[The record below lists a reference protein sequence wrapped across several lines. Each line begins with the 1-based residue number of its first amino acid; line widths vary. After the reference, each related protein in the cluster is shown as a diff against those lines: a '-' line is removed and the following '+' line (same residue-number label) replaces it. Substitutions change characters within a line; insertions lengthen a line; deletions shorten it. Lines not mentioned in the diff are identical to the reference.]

1 MLTYL
6 VLGMTY
12 AFAAAV
18 QPGPLQAYTIS
29 QTLSH
34 GWRRALPAAF
44 SPLLSDGPI
53 IVLVLLVLS
62 RLPAWLIP
70 AVRCAGGVL
79 LLFLAF
85 LAARSWRG
93 FDAGR
98 TAPAT
103 AEPRSLMG
111 ATLVNLMSPGP
122 YLGWSLV
129 MGPLLL
135 KGWHEAPANGIA
147 LLAGFYGVM
156 VLGMAAIILIAGAAR
171 GLGPRVNRAMVGASA
186 LALAGLGIY
195 QLWSWAADALSR
207 SALM

>member
-29 QTLSH
+29 QTLLH
-34 GWRRALPAAF
+34 GWRRALPAAC

-70 AVRCAGGVL
+70 AVRLAGGVL
-79 LLFLAF
+79 LLFFAF
-85 LAARSWRG
+85 LAARGWRR
-93 FDAGR
+93 FDAARR
-98 TAPAT
+98 TPAT
-103 AEPRSLMG
+103 AEPRSLLG
-111 ATLVNLMSPGP
+111 AALVNLASPGP

-135 KGWHEAPANGIA
+135 KGWREAPANGVA

-156 VLGMAAIILIAGAAR
+156 VAAMVVIILLAGAAR
-171 GLGPRVNRAMVGASA
+171 GLGPRANRAMIGLSA
-186 LALAGLGIY
+186 LALAGLGVW
-195 QLWSWAADALSR
+195 QLWSWAAGMR
-207 SALM
+207 

>member
-6 VLGMTY
+6 VIGMTY

-53 IVLVLLVLS
+53 IVLVLLALS
-62 RLPAWLIP
+62 RLPGWLVP
-70 AVRCAGGVL
+70 AVRGAGGVL
-79 LLFLAF
+79 LLLLAF
-85 LAARSWRG
+85 LAARSWRDFG
-93 FDAGR
+93 A
-98 TAPAT
+98 APSTRA
-103 AEPRSLMG
+103 ASEPRSLLG
-111 ATLVNLMSPGP
+111 ATAVNLTSPGP
-122 YLGWSLV
+122 YLGWSLI

-135 KGWHEAPANGIA
+135 KGWHEDPACGIA

-156 VLGMAAIILIAGAAR
+156 VLSMAGIIVLFGAAR
-171 GLGPRVNRAMVGASA
+171 NLGPRVNRAMIGASA
-186 LALAGLGIY
+186 VALAGLGVY
-195 QLWSWAADALSR
+195 QLWSWATSLPPG
-207 SALM
+207 

>member
-18 QPGPLQAYTIS
+18 QPGPLQAYAIAL
-29 QTLSH
+29 TLRH

-62 RLPAWLIP
+62 RLPGWLIP
-70 AVRCAGGVL
+70 AVRLAGGVL
-79 LLFLAF
+79 LLFFAF
-85 LAARSWRG
+85 LAARSWRS
-93 FDAGR
+93 FDAAR
-98 TAPAT
+98 AAPAA
-103 AEPRSLMG
+103 AEPRSLVG
-111 ATLVNLMSPGP
+111 AALVNLASPGP

-135 KGWHEAPANGIA
+135 KGWREAPANGIA

-156 VLGMAAIILIAGAAR
+156 VVAMVVIILLAGAAR
-171 GLGPRVNRAMVGASA
+171 GLGPRANRAMLGLSA
-186 LALAGLGIY
+186 LALAGLGAW
-195 QLWSWAADALSR
+195 QLWSWATTSG
-207 SALM
+207 

>member
-6 VLGMTY
+6 VIGMTY
-12 AFAAAV
+12 AFAAAL

-62 RLPAWLIP
+62 HLPAWLIP

-79 LLFLAF
+79 LLLFAF
-85 LAARSWRG
+85 LAGRTWWRHDVSG
-93 FDAGR
+93 
-98 TAPAT
+98 TAPAAT
-103 AEPRSLMG
+103 RPQSLLG

-135 KGWHEAPANGIA
+135 KGWSEAPANGIA

-156 VLGMAAIILIAGAAR
+156 VLSMAAIIMLAGAAR
-171 GLGPRVNRAMVGASA
+171 GLGPRASRAMIGGSA
-186 LALAGLGIY
+186 LALAGLGVW
-195 QLWSWAADALSR
+195 QLWSWAVALR
-207 SALM
+207 GG

>member
-18 QPGPLQAYTIS
+18 QPGPLQAYAIA
-29 QTLSH
+29 QTLGH

-70 AVRCAGGVL
+70 AVRLAGGVL
-79 LLFLAF
+79 LLFFAF
-85 LAARSWRG
+85 LAARGWRR
-93 FDAGR
+93 FDASR
-98 TAPAT
+98 AEPAT
-103 AEPRSLMG
+103 TGPRSLLG
-111 ATLVNLMSPGP
+111 AALVNLASPGP

-135 KGWHEAPANGIA
+135 KGWREAPANGIA

-156 VLGMAAIILIAGAAR
+156 VTAMVVIILLAGAAR
-171 GLGPRVNRAMVGASA
+171 GLGPRANRAMLGLSA
-186 LALAGLGIY
+186 LALAGLGAW
-195 QLWSWAADALSR
+195 QLWSWATTR
-207 SALM
+207 G

>member
-6 VLGMTY
+6 AIGMTF

-18 QPGPLQAYTIS
+18 QPGPLQAYIIS
-29 QTLSH
+29 QTMTH

-79 LLFLAF
+79 LLLFAF
-85 LAARSWRG
+85 LAARTWWRYDVSG
-93 FDAGR
+93 
-98 TAPAT
+98 TAPAGT
-103 AEPRSLMG
+103 RPRSLLG
-111 ATLVNLMSPGP
+111 ATAVNLMSPGP

-135 KGWHEAPANGIA
+135 KGWREASANGIA

-156 VLGMAAIILIAGAAR
+156 VLSMAVIIMLAGAAR
-171 GLGPRVNRAMVGASA
+171 GLGPRANRAMIGCSA
-186 LALAGLGIY
+186 LALAGLGVW
-195 QLWSWAADALSR
+195 QLWS
-207 SALM
+207 

>member
-6 VLGMTY
+6 IIGMTY

-53 IVLVLLVLS
+53 IVFVLLVLS

-70 AVRCAGGVL
+70 AVRLAGGVL
-79 LLFLAF
+79 LLFFAF
-85 LAARSWRG
+85 LAARTWRS

-98 TAPAT
+98 AAPART
-103 AEPRSLMG
+103 EPRSLLG

-135 KGWHEAPANGIA
+135 KGWREAPAHGIA

-156 VLGMAAIILIAGAAR
+156 VLGMAAIIMLAGAAR
-171 GLGPRVNRAMVGASA
+171 GLGPRVSRAMIGASA
-186 LALAGLGIY
+186 LALAGLGVY
-195 QLWSWAADALSR
+195 QLWTWVEALTR
-207 SALM
+207 G

>member
-6 VLGMTY
+6 IIGMTY

-53 IVLVLLVLS
+53 IVLVLLILS

-79 LLFLAF
+79 LLFFAF
-85 LAARSWRG
+85 LAARSWRS

-98 TAPAT
+98 AASGR
-103 AEPRSLMG
+103 AEPRSLLG

-135 KGWHEAPANGIA
+135 KGWREAPVHGIA

-156 VLGMAAIILIAGAAR
+156 VLGMAAIIVLFGAAR
-171 GLGPRVNRAMVGASA
+171 GLGPRVNRAMLGLSA
-186 LALAGLGIY
+186 LALAGLGVY
-195 QLWSWAADALSR
+195 QLWSWAATFPPR
-207 SALM
+207 

>member
-1 MLTYL
+1 MFTYL
-6 VLGMTY
+6 ALGMTY

-53 IVLVLLVLS
+53 IVLALLVLS
-62 RLPAWLIP
+62 HLPAWLLP
-70 AVRCAGGVL
+70 AVRLAGGAL
-79 LLFLAF
+79 LLVLAF
-85 LAARSWRG
+85 LAARTWRG

-98 TAPAT
+98 TAPAPG
-103 AEPRSLMG
+103 EPRSLLG
-111 ATLVNLMSPGP
+111 TTLVNLMNPGP
-122 YLGWSLV
+122 YLGWSLI

-156 VLGMAAIILIAGAAR
+156 VLGMAAIIVLAAAAR
-171 GLGPRVNRAMVGASA
+171 GLGPRTNRAMIGASA
-186 LALAGLGIY
+186 LALAGLGVY
-195 QLWSWAADALSR
+195 QLGSWAAALH
-207 SALM
+207 

>member
-6 VLGMTY
+6 IIGMTY

-18 QPGPLQAYTIS
+18 QPGPLQAYIIS

-34 GWRRALPAAF
+34 GWRRALPAAC

-70 AVRCAGGVL
+70 TVRLAGGAL
-79 LLFLAF
+79 LLVFAF
-85 LAARSWRG
+85 LAARAWWR

-98 TAPAT
+98 AAPT
-103 AEPRSLMG
+103 QSEPRSLLG
-111 ATLVNLMSPGP
+111 ATAVNLMSPGP

-135 KGWHEAPANGIA
+135 KGWREAPANGIA

-156 VLGMAAIILIAGAAR
+156 VLSMAGIILLAGAAR
-171 GLGPRVNRAMVGASA
+171 GLGPRANRAMIGLSA
-186 LALAGLGIY
+186 LALAGLGVW
-195 QLWSWAADALSR
+195 QLWSAAAGLR
-207 SALM
+207 